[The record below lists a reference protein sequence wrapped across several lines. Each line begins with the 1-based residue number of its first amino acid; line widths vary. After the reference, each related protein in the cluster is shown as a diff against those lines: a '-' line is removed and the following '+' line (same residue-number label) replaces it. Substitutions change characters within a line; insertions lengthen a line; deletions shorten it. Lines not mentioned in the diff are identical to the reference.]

1 MKRLGAFLN
10 NPLKV
15 TFRLDLARK
24 LKFAFLR
31 NQLSINFRL
40 WGFYVMANTKFCQ
53 GISDIS
59 DSYTGFIID
68 TWGVLHD
75 GEKVFEPAIEC
86 LQELKKRNKFVLLM
100 SNSELNAADTA
111 TELKKMG
118 LPEGLYSEI
127 LTSGELLK
135 QGIEKQSDGVFT
147 GLGKSCF
154 LIGGDRGQSFLKG
167 AGIDVVSDAE
177 QASFVLISGW
187 DALKSDVASYEDILR
202 TIVRKRLKILC
213 VNPDGRAM
221 QSLSYSSGAAL
232 ISKRLQELGG
242 VVQMIGKPYKPI
254 YHHAIKI
261 LHQNDIYPGQTVM
274 IGDSMGHDI
283 IGATLVNMDTCLI
296 KNGLHAPI
304 FKTADTPASVNKIL
318 NLLISQFNSIRP
330 TYLVSRLKWGKA
342 LPDRKHRKRV

>member
-1 MKRLGAFLN
+1 
-10 NPLKV
+10 
-15 TFRLDLARK
+15 
-24 LKFAFLR
+24 
-31 NQLSINFRL
+31 
-40 WGFYVMANTKFCQ
+40 MANTKFCQ

-75 GEKVFEPAIEC
+75 GEKVFEQAIEC
-86 LQELKKRNKFVLLM
+86 LKELKTRNKFVLLM
-100 SNSELNAADTA
+100 SNSELCAKDTA
-111 TELKKMG
+111 AELKRLG
-118 LPEGLYSEI
+118 LPEGLYSDI

-135 QGIEKQSDGVFT
+135 QGIEKQADGVFM
-147 GLGKSCF
+147 GLGKSCY
-154 LIGGDRGQSFLKG
+154 LIGGDRSRAFLKG
-167 AGIDVVSDAE
+167 TPIEIVDDIENAT
-177 QASFVLISGW
+177 FLLISGW
-187 DALKSDVASYEDILR
+187 DALASDVSAYEDVLR
-202 TIVRKRLKILC
+202 AAVRKRIKVLC

-221 QSLSYSSGAAL
+221 QEISYSSGAAL
-232 ISKRLQELGG
+232 IAKRLQELGG

-283 IGATLVNMDTCLI
+283 IGATLVNMDTCLV
-296 KNGLHAPI
+296 KNGLHQGV
-304 FKTADTPASVNKIL
+304 FKVADSPAAVNKTL

-330 TYLVSRLKWGKA
+330 SYLVDRLKWGKA

>member
-1 MKRLGAFLN
+1 
-10 NPLKV
+10 
-15 TFRLDLARK
+15 
-24 LKFAFLR
+24 
-31 NQLSINFRL
+31 
-40 WGFYVMANTKFCQ
+40 MANTKFCQ

-75 GEKVFEPAIEC
+75 GEHVFEPAIEC
-86 LQELKKRNKFVLLM
+86 LQELKRRNKFVLLM
-100 SNSELNAADTA
+100 SNSELNAEDTA
-111 TELKKMG
+111 VELKKMG
-118 LPEGLYSEI
+118 LPDGLYSEI

-147 GLGKSCF
+147 GLGKTCY
-154 LIGGDRGQSFLKG
+154 LIGGERGQSFLKG
-167 AGIDVVSDAE
+167 TNTEIASNIDD
-177 QASFVLISGW
+177 ASFVLISGW
-187 DALKSDVASYEDILR
+187 DALTSDIASYEDVLR
-202 TIVRKRLKILC
+202 TAVRKRLKVLC
-213 VNPDGRAM
+213 VNPDGRAL
-221 QSLSYSSGAAL
+221 QGINYSSGAAL
-232 ISKRLQELGG
+232 IAKRLQELGG

-274 IGDSMGHDI
+274 LGDSMGHDI

-296 KNGLHAPI
+296 KNGIHGPI
-304 FKTADTPASVNKIL
+304 FKAADTPAAVNKTL

-342 LPDRKHRKRV
+342 LPDRKHKKR

>member
-1 MKRLGAFLN
+1 
-10 NPLKV
+10 
-15 TFRLDLARK
+15 
-24 LKFAFLR
+24 
-31 NQLSINFRL
+31 
-40 WGFYVMANTKFCQ
+40 MANTKFCQ

-75 GEKVFEPAIEC
+75 GEKVYEQAIEC
-86 LQELKKRNKFVLLM
+86 LKELKTRNKFVLLM
-100 SNSELNAADTA
+100 SNSELNASETA
-111 TELKKMG
+111 AELKKMG
-118 LPEGLYSEI
+118 LPDGLYSEI

-135 QGIEKQSDGVFT
+135 NGISTQSDGVFA
-147 GLGKSCF
+147 GLGKSCY
-154 LIGGDRGQSFLKG
+154 LIGGERSRAFLKNAGIEIVEDIEAASFL
-167 AGIDVVSDAE
+167 
-177 QASFVLISGW
+177 LISGW
-187 DALKSDVASYEDILR
+187 DMLKADIASYEDILR
-202 TIVRKRLKILC
+202 TSVRKRMKVLC

-221 QSLSYSSGAAL
+221 QEVSYSTGPAL
-232 ISKRLQELGG
+232 IAKRLQELGG

-283 IGATLVNMDTCLI
+283 IGATLVNMDTCLV
-296 KNGLHAPI
+296 KNGLHSPV
-304 FKTADTPASVNKIL
+304 FKVADTPASVNKTL

-330 TYLVSRLKWGKA
+330 TYLVDRLKWGKA